1 MSYDNKNNSKEWKM
15 PKKTDNRIGV
25 AQAGLHTHPREQRY
39 GNLWGYIDFS
49 PREGVRGD
57 GKDGY
62 NNKTIGELSIGNY
75 KVSLTWTECTKI
87 IETIANGKEAFKTG
101 KALDLV

>member
-1 MSYDNKNNSKEWKM
+1 MSKDENKDWTIAKVT
-15 PKKTDNRIGV
+15 PTRGGV
-25 AQAGLHTHPREQRY
+25 SQAGMHTHPREQRY
-39 GNLWGYIDFS
+39 GNLWGNIDFS

-62 NNKTIGELSIGNY
+62 NNKTIGELMIGNF
-75 KVSLTWTECTKI
+75 KVALTWTECTKI
-87 IETIANGKEAFKTG
+87 IETLANGKEAFKTG

>member
-1 MSYDNKNNSKEWKM
+1 MSYDNKNNKEWKM

-25 AQAGLHTHPREQRY
+25 MQGGLHRHPREQRY
-39 GNLWGYIDFS
+39 GNLWSQIDFS

-75 KVSLTWTECTKI
+75 KVSLTWTECTKL
-87 IETIANGKEAFKTG
+87 IETIAIGKEAYKTG
-101 KALDLV
+101 KALDMV

>member
-1 MSYDNKNNSKEWKM
+1 MSYDNKNNKDWKM
-15 PKKTDNRIGV
+15 PKVTSNRGGV

-39 GNLWGYIDFS
+39 GNLWNQIDFS

-62 NNKTIGELSIGNY
+62 NNKTIGELTIGNHRIT
-75 KVSLTWTECTKI
+75 LTWTECTKI